1 MPLRSIPTPF
11 GTFVAEFS
19 NAGLRSLAFP
29 NRRSVGTDS
38 EIAQEW
44 FSLTQDAVHSVLAGK
59 PIRQLPPLDLDQGTD
74 FQRSVW
80 RQILEIKLGETR
92 SYGEIARA
100 LKKPGATRAV
110 GSACGANPI
119 PLLIPCHRVLAANH
133 RLGGFGGG
141 LEWKRRLLAA
151 EGIAVTSAA

>member
-1 MPLRSIPTPF
+1 MSLHSIPTPF
-11 GTFVAEFS
+11 GTFVTEFS
-19 NAGLRSLAFP
+19 DLGLRSLAFP
-29 NRRSVGTDS
+29 NQRPVSADS
-38 EIAQEW
+38 GIAPEW
-44 FSLTQDAVHSVLAGK
+44 FSLTQAAIHSVLEGK
-59 PIRQLPPLDLDQGTD
+59 PIRRLPPLDLHQGTD

-80 RQILEIKLGETR
+80 RQMLGIGLGQTR

-100 LKKPGATRAV
+100 LKKPGASRAV

-141 LEWKRRLLAA
+141 LDWKRRLLAA
-151 EGIAVTSAA
+151 EGIAVSS